1 MTYHRFLLPLK
12 AVLIAPRD
20 ENEHPK
26 QTLAP
31 LSAILPEEV
40 SKWSYGIEGI
50 LVRLQQAD
58 AALLKDLGW
67 PIPAANSTVG
77 GLAMSD
83 DTLQRDTSQ
92 ISQLFHPLP
101 RRFPNAHGR
110 TAAMTADSNFG
121 QRTAATNARVA
132 KLMSHTVE
140 IAGFAFDLNDFPA
153 THTQLSTTN
162 ATAMLVIHPFA

>member
-1 MTYHRFLLPLK
+1 
-12 AVLIAPRD
+12 
-20 ENEHPK
+20 
-26 QTLAP
+26 
-31 LSAILPEEV
+31 
-40 SKWSYGIEGI
+40 
-50 LVRLQQAD
+50 
-58 AALLKDLGW
+58 
-67 PIPAANSTVG
+67 
-77 GLAMSD
+77 MSD

-121 QRTAATNARVA
+121 QRTAAANARVA

-153 THTQLSTTN
+153 THTQLSTTD
-162 ATAMLVIHPFA
+162 ATAMLVIHPCALANQATMEPVAPVATAGKAMGNTQQTPHASAAVAAVAAAAPAARSVFAGVEGVSQVPQHETSAPIFAERNGAN